1 MRGWATRRR
10 EEAELAYL
18 VLIAVFAVIFWV
30 LVVVPQRRSRR
41 RRDSELEAIRTGDEV
56 VTAGGIIGTVR
67 SVEGTDELRVE
78 IAPDVEVR
86 LARRAVAAVLPSQAE
101 LERIDVDEPSTRETS
116 S

>member
-1 MRGWATRRR
+1 MG
-10 EEAELAYL
+10 YL
-18 VLIAVFAVIFWV
+18 ILIVIVAAGVWL

-41 RRDSELEAIRTGDEV
+41 KRESELDAITPGDEV

-67 SVEGTDELRVE
+67 AVEDADELRLE

-86 LARRAVAAVLPSQAE
+86 LARRAVAAVLGPPVLEGEAVEAE
-101 LERIDVDEPSTRETS
+101 ASGSEAVESSTPSTRETS